1 MDQLKNSTPP
11 KAQIKPRELHAHGHK
26 RSDDYY
32 WLNERENPEVIEY
45 LRKENEYTSAMMEDT
60 QILQENIY
68 REIIG
73 RIKQTDMSVPYFI
86 NGYFY
91 YTRYEESGEYPVYC
105 RKKETLENAEEIMLD
120 VNELAKGHEFFNVSG
135 ITVSPDNRMINYGVD
150 NVGRRIYTIHFKN
163 LESGDILEE
172 TVPGTSGSATWAG
185 DNKTLFMR
193 LKMSR
198 HFDLIKFSVVNSVM
212 ENLLK

>member
-73 RIKQTDMSVPYFI
+73 RIKQTDI
-86 NGYFY
+86 
-91 YTRYEESGEYPVYC
+91 TRVT
-105 RKKETLENAEEIMLD
+105 RKAANILSIAERRKPL
-120 VNELAKGHEFFNVSG
+120 
-135 ITVSPDNRMINYGVD
+135 RMP
-150 NVGRRIYTIHFKN
+150 RK
-163 LESGDILEE
+163 
-172 TVPGTSGSATWAG
+172 
-185 DNKTLFMR
+185 
-193 LKMSR
+193 
-198 HFDLIKFSVVNSVM
+198 
-212 ENLLK
+212 